1 VSPAPSRAVILLF
14 DIDGTLLLSGG
25 AGRRAMN
32 RLFEARYGVKNAFHG
47 IRPHGM
53 TDPAIF
59 REIILNTL
67 SRDPAPGELDALC
80 NAYLDYLA
88 QEIDGSKSFTIMPG
102 VTDLLP
108 RLSASDRLRLGLATG
123 NLAFASRLK
132 LRRAGLDRYFS
143 FGGFGSDAEDRAE
156 LTRIARDRGR
166 DQAGDPRAPVVV
178 VGDTVQDVRAARAVG
193 ARSLAV
199 MTTGTSRATFEI
211 EGADLVTE
219 DLADHEAILAFL
231 GIDESD
237 LGQAEGCWEEKKE
250 KKKRKGG

>member
-1 VSPAPSRAVILLF
+1 VNPASSRAIILLF

-59 REIILNTL
+59 RAILLNTL
-67 SRDPAPGELDALC
+67 SRGPAPGELEALC
-80 NAYLDYLA
+80 DAYIDYLA
-88 QEIDGSKSFTIMPG
+88 EEIDGSTSFTIMPG

-108 RLSASDRLRLGLATG
+108 LLSASDRFRLGLATG
-123 NLAFASRLK
+123 NLATASRLK

-156 LTRIARDRGR
+156 LTRIARNRGR

-178 VGDTVQDVRAARAVG
+178 IGDTVQDVRAARAAG

-199 MTTGTSRATFEI
+199 MTTGTSREALEQ

-219 DLADHEAILAFL
+219 DLADRESILAFL
-231 GIDESD
+231 GLDETD
-237 LGQAEGCWEEKKE
+237 RG
-250 KKKRKGG
+250 